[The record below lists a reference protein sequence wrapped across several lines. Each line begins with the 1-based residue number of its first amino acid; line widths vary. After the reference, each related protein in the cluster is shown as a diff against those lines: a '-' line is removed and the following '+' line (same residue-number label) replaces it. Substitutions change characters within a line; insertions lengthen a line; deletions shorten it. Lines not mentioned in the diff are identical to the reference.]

1 MRQFTAMMLDAY
13 RELNARKLF
22 WVSLAISG
30 MVVIGFGSIG
40 FTDKGMTIAYGIW
53 EIEGPFTT
61 NSPLTRPFYMGVFSY
76 FIVNI
81 WMTWA
86 ATILALVS
94 TTSIYP
100 DFLAGGAID
109 IVLSKPISRLKLFV
123 CKYIASLLFVI
134 LQVTIF
140 SAGIFLCVGLRLG
153 EWNPKIF
160 LAIPIITIFFSYL
173 FSFNVLTGI
182 VTRSSLTALLLT
194 ILFWFGIAGL
204 ATTEEILHT
213 IKVEQG
219 ISARESEKKI
229 ENTTAKLDAL
239 SDAESETKIARRKRY
254 EKEISL
260 AETKRDES
268 LKLEITLNKWHRPIQ
283 YGMWFLPKT
292 SETVGLLSRAL
303 KDPSGLDILAIMEGV
318 GQGDGRS
325 RDRQNADR
333 MVREVIE
340 GYSLWYVLGT
350 SLLFE
355 FIILALAAWIF
366 CRRDF

>member
-1 MRQFTAMMLDAY
+1 MRQFSAMMVDAY

-22 WVSLAISG
+22 WVTMAISG
-30 MVVIGFGSIG
+30 AVVLGFGSIG
-40 FTDKGMTIAYGIW
+40 FTEKGTTIVYGLW
-53 EIEGPFTT
+53 EIESIFTT
-61 NSPLTRPFYMGVFSY
+61 DSPLTRPFYMGIFSF

-109 IVLSKPISRLKLFV
+109 IVLSKPIGRLKLFIF
-123 CKYIASLLFVI
+123 KYIASLLFVI
-134 LQVTIF
+134 LQVAVF
-140 SAGIFLCVGLRLG
+140 CAGIFLCVGLRLG

-182 VTRSSLTALLLT
+182 VTRSSLTALMLT
-194 ILFWFGIAGL
+194 ILFWFSIAGL
-204 ATTEEILHT
+204 ATAENIIHT

-219 ISARESEKKI
+219 ITVRENEKKI
-229 ENTTAKLDAL
+229 EDATSRLEILGEADTEAKQ
-239 SDAESETKIARRKRY
+239 SRQKRY
-254 EKEISL
+254 ENEIDR
-260 AETKRDES
+260 AETRRDES
-268 LKLEITLNKWHRPIQ
+268 LKLETTLNKWHRPLQ

-292 SETVGLLSRAL
+292 SETVDLLGRAL
-303 KDPSGLDILAIMEGV
+303 KDPSGLDILAIMEGE
-318 GQGDGRS
+318 GRNNGRS

-333 MVREVIE
+333 LVREEVE
-340 GYSLWYVLGT
+340 SYSLWYVMGT
-350 SLLFE
+350 SLAFE
-355 FIILALAAWIF
+355 LIILALAAWIF